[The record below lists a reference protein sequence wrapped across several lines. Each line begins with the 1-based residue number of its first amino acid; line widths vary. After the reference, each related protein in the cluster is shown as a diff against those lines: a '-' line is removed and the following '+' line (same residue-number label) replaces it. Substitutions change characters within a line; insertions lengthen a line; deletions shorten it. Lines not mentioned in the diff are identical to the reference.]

1 MNNDIEC
8 KHKELQN
15 LMRIQEDPSR
25 RNKICIDGI
34 AESAKENW
42 EVSINYIITS
52 NAVRL
57 F

>member
-42 EVSINYIITS
+42 EVSINYIVTA
-52 NAVRL
+52 NAARL